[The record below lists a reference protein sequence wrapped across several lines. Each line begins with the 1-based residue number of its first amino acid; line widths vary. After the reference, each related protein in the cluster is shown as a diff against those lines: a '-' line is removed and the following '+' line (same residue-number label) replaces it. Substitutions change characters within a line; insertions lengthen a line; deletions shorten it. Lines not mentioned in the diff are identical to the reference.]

1 MISTNTYKLVLSD
14 AHYNAKL
21 SVDVNVTIPPGE
33 KKKHHYMRHYIS
45 RKDFVSSSRE
55 GRIYKMVCEKCE
67 KKGKLGKVSDAFYA
81 LCQILQMFSSFR

>member
-45 RKDFVSSSRE
+45 RILCVFKLRRE
-55 GRIYKMVCEKCE
+55 NI
-67 KKGKLGKVSDAFYA
+67 
-81 LCQILQMFSSFR
+81 